1 MRYMGGV
8 LTTNKQLLDF
18 SLNMRYNAF
27 AVLAFIALFLVIGP
41 FLPGVSWF
49 SLGDF
54 TLDMVNFYHTIMI
67 PFAFLLIL
75 YASELLEL
83 RSFERNIVNISTYP
97 ILFLTLIGMIFFY
110 PASTQTADYVIQAVR
125 DLWMVILAILFL
137 VNLLMIPF
145 SNRSKFTRIWGAYF
159 LVLVTTISAGIAAI
173 IGMVYEYGNL
183 FGFSSLGWFNSDVTA
198 WGGLQTFLGNAI
210 TSHSHEMLPA
220 VMGGIVGLAA
230 IERFVKLN

>member
-1 MRYMGGV
+1 MGGV
-8 LTTNKQLLDF
+8 STTNKQLLDF
-18 SLNMRYNAF
+18 SLNMRYNTF
-27 AVLAFIALFLVIGP
+27 AVLTFIALFLVIGP

-75 YASELLEL
+75 YASEQLQL

-110 PASTQTADYVIQAVR
+110 PTSTQTADYVIQAVR
-125 DLWMVILAILFL
+125 DLWLVILAILFL

-145 SNRSKFTRIWGAYF
+145 SNRSKFTRIWGAYL
-159 LVLVTTISAGIAAI
+159 LVLVVEIDHIQSEI
-173 IGMVYEYGNL
+173 
-183 FGFSSLGWFNSDVTA
+183 
-198 WGGLQTFLGNAI
+198 
-210 TSHSHEMLPA
+210 P
-220 VMGGIVGLAA
+220 
-230 IERFVKLN
+230 